1 MLPPPRFAVTGASA
15 QVDRSTCWHT
25 PVVQAREMRA
35 IQKGRAKVKCLLRPD
50 LQTWNERAGRPVYLL
65 APPGHGDPGRAHKS
79 LVPESGM
86 TKTRNTET
94 NKHPQKRKSL
104 KPEKLVSVP
113 PSLIHFCLCGNAAN
127 PQTGHIRTIFEQYPD
142 IFGSYLDIFGP

>member
-1 MLPPPRFAVTGASA
+1 MLPSPRFAVTGASA

-35 IQKGRAKVKCLLRPD
+35 IQKGRAKVKCLLHPD
-50 LQTWNERAGRPVYLL
+50 LQTRNERAGRPVYLL

-94 NKHPQKRKSL
+94 NENPKTRKCL

-113 PSLIHFCLCGNAAN
+113 PSVRKPYRSTLCFKRNTAWSRRSSGPLLI
-127 PQTGHIRTIFEQYPD
+127 
-142 IFGSYLDIFGP
+142 YLMV